1 MNMRKYAM
9 RLRASL
15 VPRRAL
21 LGGAMTLAAPG
32 LARAAYPD
40 HPIRL
45 VVPFGGGGQT
55 DIVSRVTAD
64 ALQQRF
70 GQPVLV
76 DNRPGGAGNTA
87 AEAVVRAPADGYT
100 LMVATM
106 GTNSGLNALM
116 YRNLTYDWE
125 KDFTPIGQFCSTA
138 HALTVHRS
146 IPGENFS
153 ELVAWIRANPG
164 KFNFASAGVGA
175 STHLLMED
183 IGARLGL
190 DMVHV
195 PYRQSTQA
203 MTDLLSG
210 RVQARC
216 MGLPEAETLRNVD
229 SVRPLALTS
238 AERRDAW
245 PGVPT
250 VAETIPGFT
259 GLAYFGLCARSG
271 TPPEAVQRVSAVLNE
286 ALSDPR
292 VKAGYERV
300 GADVAPRNT
309 PEDFFRVT
317 RADAGRWGALIRRLN
332 LVAD

>member
-1 MNMRKYAM
+1 MSQRDFGI
-9 RLRASL
+9 S
-15 VPRRAL
+15 RRAA
-21 LGGAMTLAAPG
+21 LGGAMVLAAPG

-40 HPIRL
+40 RGIRL
-45 VVPFGGGGQT
+45 VVPYGGGGQT

-64 ALQQRF
+64 ALQQRL

-87 AEAVVRAPADGYT
+87 AEAVVRSPADGYT
-100 LMVATM
+100 LMIATM
-106 GTNSGLNALM
+106 GTNSGLNALL
-116 YRNLTYDWE
+116 YRNLAYDWE
-125 KDFTPIGQFCSTA
+125 KDFLPVGQFCSTA
-138 HALTVHRS
+138 HAVVVHRS
-146 IPGENFS
+146 IPAENFP
-153 ELVAWIRANPG
+153 ELVGWIRANPG

-183 IGARLGL
+183 IGAHLGL

-210 RVQARC
+210 RIHARC
-216 MGLPEAETLRNVD
+216 MGLPEAETVRNVA
-229 SVRPLALTS
+229 SVRPLAITS

-250 VAETIPGFT
+250 VGESIPGFT
-259 GLAYFGLCARSG
+259 GLAYFGLTFRTG
-271 TPPEAVQRVSAVLNE
+271 TPPEAVQRISAALNE
-286 ALSDPR
+286 ALQDPR
-292 VKAGYERV
+292 VQAGYARV
-300 GADVAPRNT
+300 GADAAPRNT
-309 PEDFFRVT
+309 PDDFFRVT
-317 RADAGRWGALIRRLN
+317 RQDAERWGPLIRRLN

>member
-1 MNMRKYAM
+1 MTNRQ
-9 RLRASL
+9 RLG
-15 VPRRAL
+15 VTRRAA
-21 LGGAMTLAAPG
+21 LGGTALLLAAPTV
-32 LARAAYPD
+32 ARAAFPD
-40 HPIRL
+40 RAIRL
-45 VVPFGGGGQT
+45 IVPYGGGGQT
-55 DIVSRVTAD
+55 DIVSRVTAE
-64 ALQQRF
+64 ALQQRL
-70 GQPVLV
+70 GQIVLV

-87 AEAVVRAPADGYT
+87 ADALVRSPADGYT

-106 GTNSGLNALM
+106 GTNSGLNALL
-116 YRNLTYDWE
+116 YRSLPYDWE
-125 KDFTPIGQFCSTA
+125 KDFVPVGQFCSTA
-138 HALTVHRS
+138 HAVVVHRS
-146 IPGENFS
+146 IPAEDFPA
-153 ELVAWIRANPG
+153 LVGWIRANPG

-183 IGARLGL
+183 IGAHLGL

-210 RVQARC
+210 RIHARC
-216 MGLPEAETLRNVD
+216 MGLPEAETVRTLP
-229 SVRPLALTS
+229 SVRAMAITS

-250 VAETIPGFT
+250 VGETVPGFT
-259 GLAYFGLCARSG
+259 GLAYFGLTARTG
-271 TPPEAVQRVSAVLNE
+271 TPPEAIARISAALNE
-286 ALSDPR
+286 ALADPR

-300 GADVAPRNT
+300 GADPAPRNT

-317 RADAGRWGALIRRLN
+317 RDDAERWGPLIRRLN